1 MVIDLI
7 ESEKRSQHE
16 RYVQKL
22 RESETEEE
30 YCKAS
35 IPQASLDERIERLYA
50 GLNVSHTRQ
59 DIDDF
64 ALIDWEEE
72 EDWLDP

>member
-22 RESETEEE
+22 RASETEEE

-35 IPQASLDERIERLYA
+35 IPQAALDERIERLYA
-50 GLNVSHTRQ
+50 GLNVSHTPQ

>member
-35 IPQASLDERIERLYA
+35 IPQAALVVRIVRLFA
-50 GLNVSHTRQ
+50 GLNVSHSRQ
-59 DIDDF
+59 VIDVF
-64 ALIDWEEE
+64 ALIDWDDL
-72 EDWLDP
+72 EDWLVP

>member
-1 MVIDLI
+1 MSDTL
-7 ESEKRSQHE
+7 RSFVSR
-16 RYVQKL
+16 RYKGTI
-22 RESETEEE
+22 S
-30 YCKAS
+30 
-35 IPQASLDERIERLYA
+35 QAALDERIERLYA